1 MSIWVGASRRFRVF
15 IALTVFFLAVRQ
27 PAAVRRTSPAD
38 SFERAK
44 QLAWLNN
51 WAEASRVLARL
62 QRSGRLELDE
72 RNRTLAR
79 AVEIR
84 GNIESLSLPSA
95 AGELD
100 RLLATEAA
108 RDDQNLRLQILAMKG
123 DVEFQ
128 YDLAAAEKTW
138 REVERLAAQ
147 IGHSGWEARAGGEL
161 GCIAFLNGQAFTA
174 LKKVSA
180 SLIRAEAYNDVAEK
194 MKRLTAL
201 GEGLAEFGRP
211 ADALAF
217 FNRALALSSEQPDAY
232 FPFTA
237 YLGKARLLL
246 ERGSNEGRS
255 MLVKGLADAQRQNQR
270 VRESRILIV
279 LGDDAARVGN
289 SDDAVKW
296 FGAAVEVARSTGLG
310 RIEAEAGSKLASV
323 LVQRGELDEAAER
336 ANDSVAAAEKSGDFY
351 HLPLDLAAL
360 AEIEVRRGDFRAA
373 GAAYDKATQ
382 LVRSLFEDLPN
393 ARHESTVVATM
404 GRVFQDYF
412 AFALDTLHNPNR
424 AFEILESARARG
436 LVDRI
441 RLSQAAAQTETEAR
455 DPEMMRLVAVLNRRL
470 AGEQNSSYRQRLLD
484 ELWETELRALRF
496 GDAPREPEFI
506 AAKPAVTL
514 YELQHRL
521 NDDDVLIEY
530 ALGPSRSFALAIT
543 RRQVVPYP
551 LAGKKEI
558 ESAVSHHVQA
568 IQNGRDARPE
578 GRAVYSLVLQPVRLI
593 SETSRL
599 IIVPDG
605 KLNMEPVGAAVDPQ
619 GRYLTESHILSFAP
633 SATAYYF
640 LSTPKPQAPRPVEV
654 LGVGGASYSPP
665 PLAAGIK
672 PGFGGLFSAL
682 APPSFSKLIRS
693 GGEVTDLARAGG
705 WDTRSLTGD
714 FATESVLKRLPLS
727 SFDVLHFALHSAI
740 DRDFPDRSGLV
751 LTSHSGDA
759 DDDLLQAREII
770 GLKLNAEL
778 VTLSACDGAAGT
790 PEGLAGTNSLV
801 QAFLMAGARSVVAS
815 VWQADD
821 TFTAALM
828 RRFYANL
835 RSGHDKA
842 EALTLAKREL
852 LKEWGP
858 SAAPKY
864 WAGFRIV
871 GDAHGT
877 ISGE

>member
-1 MSIWVGASRRFRVF
+1 MSVRVGASHRFRF
-15 IALTVFFLAVRQ
+15 SIALVVLFLAVQQ
-27 PAAVRRTSPAD
+27 PAAVRRTNSVD

-51 WAEASRVLARL
+51 WAEASRVLTRL

-84 GNIESLSLPSA
+84 GNIESLSLPTA
-95 AGELD
+95 ARELD
-100 RLLATEAA
+100 RLLAAAAA

-138 REVERLAAQ
+138 REVELLAGE
-147 IGHSGWEARAGGEL
+147 IGHRGWEARAGGEL

-246 ERGSNEGRS
+246 ERGSNEGRN
-255 MLVKGLADAQRQNQR
+255 MLLKGLADAQRQNQR

-279 LGDDAARVGN
+279 LGDDAARVN
-289 SDDAVKW
+289 NTDDALRW
-296 FGAAVEVARSTGLG
+296 FSTAVEVARNTGLG

-323 LVQRGELDEAAER
+323 LVQRGELDEAAAR
-336 ANDSVAAAEKSGDFY
+336 ARESVAAAEKSGDLY
-351 HLPLDLAAL
+351 HLPLDLAAV
-360 AEIEVRRGDFRAA
+360 AEIEVSRGDFRAA
-373 GAAYDKATQ
+373 ETAYDKAMR

-412 AFALDTLHNPNR
+412 TFALDTLHNPSK
-424 AFEILESARARG
+424 AFEIVESARARG

-441 RLSQAAAQTETEAR
+441 RLAQAAAQTETERR
-455 DPEMMRLVAVLNRRL
+455 DPAMMRLVAVLNRRL

-496 GDAPREPEFI
+496 GDAPREPDFVS
-506 AAKPAVTL
+506 AKPAVTL

-521 NDDDVLIEY
+521 NDKDVLIEY

-558 ESAVSHHVQA
+558 ESAVSRHIQA
-568 IQNGRDARPE
+568 IQNGQDARAE
-578 GRAVYSLVLQPVRLI
+578 GRAIHSLLVQPVRLI
-593 SETSRL
+593 SENSRL

-605 KLNMEPVGAAVDPQ
+605 KLNMAPLGAAVDPQ
-619 GRYLTESHILSFAP
+619 GHYLTESHILSFAP
-633 SATAYYF
+633 SAMAYYF
-640 LSTPKPQAPRPVEV
+640 LSTPKPQSSRPVEV

-672 PGFGGLFSAL
+672 PSFGGLFSAL
-682 APPSFSKLIRS
+682 APPRFSKLSRS
-693 GGEVTDLARAGG
+693 GGEVTDLARADG

-714 FATESVLKRLPLS
+714 LATESVLKRLPLS

-751 LTSHSGDA
+751 LTSHSGDT

-770 GLKLNAEL
+770 GLKLNADL

-790 PEGLAGTNSLV
+790 PEGIAGTDSLV

-821 TFTAALM
+821 TFTATLM
-828 RRFYANL
+828 RHFYSNL
-835 RSGHDKA
+835 HSGHDKA

-858 SAAPKY
+858 SAAPRY

>member
-1 MSIWVGASRRFRVF
+1 MSFRLGASHRVRLP
-15 IALTVFFLAVRQ
+15 IILVVLFLVVQQ
-27 PAAVRRTSPAD
+27 PAAVRRSSAVD

-44 QLAWLNN
+44 ELAWLNN
-51 WAEASRVLARL
+51 WAEASPVLRRL
-62 QRSGRLELDE
+62 QHSGHLELDE
-72 RNRTLAR
+72 RNTILAR

-95 AGELD
+95 SRELD
-100 RLLATEAA
+100 RLLATSAA
-108 RDDQNLRLQILAMKG
+108 RNEQSLRLQILAMKG

-128 YDLAAAEKTW
+128 YDLAASEKTW
-138 REVERLAAQ
+138 SEVERLAVE

-180 SLIRAEAYNDVAEK
+180 SFIRAEVYNDVAEK

-211 ADALAF
+211 ADALRF
-217 FNRALALSSEQPDAY
+217 FDRALALSLEQPDAY

-237 YLGKARLLL
+237 YLGKARLLV
-246 ERGSNEGRS
+246 ERGSSEGRS
-255 MLVKGLADAQRQNQR
+255 MLIKGLADARGQNMR

-279 LGDDAARVGN
+279 LGDDAVRMSN
-289 SDDAVKW
+289 SDQALKW
-296 FGAAVEVARSTGLG
+296 FSTAVEVARSAGLG
-310 RIEAEAGSKLASV
+310 RIEAEASSKLSSV
-323 LVQRGELDEAAER
+323 LVQRGELEEAAIH
-336 ANDSVAAAEKSGDFY
+336 AKDSVAAAQKSGDVY

-412 AFALDTLHNPNR
+412 SFALDTLHDVDK
-424 AFEILESARARG
+424 AFEILEAARARG

-441 RLSQAAAQTETEAR
+441 RLAQVAAQTETESR
-455 DPEMMRLVAVLNRRL
+455 DPAMMRLVAVLNRQL
-470 AGEQNSSYRQRLLD
+470 VGEQNSTYRQRLLD
-484 ELWETELRALRF
+484 ELWETEIRALRF

-506 AAKPAVTL
+506 SAKPTVTL
-514 YELQHRL
+514 RELQRRL
-521 NDDDVLIEY
+521 QEDDVLVEY
-530 ALGPSRSFALAIT
+530 ALGPSRSFALAVT
-543 RRQVVPYP
+543 RRQVVAYP
-551 LAGKKEI
+551 LIGKKEI
-558 ESAVSHHVQA
+558 ESAVSRHVQA
-568 IQNGRDARPE
+568 IQNGRDARSE
-578 GRAVYSLVLQPVRLI
+578 GWAVYSLLLQPVRLI
-593 SETSRL
+593 SEHRRL
-599 IIVPDG
+599 IIVADG
-605 KLNMEPVGAAVDPQ
+605 KVGMAPFGAAVDRD
-619 GRYLTESHILSFAP
+619 GHYLMES
-633 SATAYYF
+633 YYF
-640 LSTPKPQAPRPVEV
+640 LSTPKPPTPKPVEV
-654 LGVGGASYSPP
+654 LGVGGASYSPI
-665 PLAAGIK
+665 PLAADIT

-682 APPSFSKLIRS
+682 APPRFSKLIRS
-693 GGEVTDLARAGG
+693 AAEVTELASDGG

-751 LTSHSGDA
+751 LTSQSGDTE
-759 DDDLLQAREII
+759 DDLLQAREII
-770 GLKLNAEL
+770 GLKLNADL
-778 VTLSACDGAAGT
+778 VTLSACDGATGT
-790 PEGLAGTNSLV
+790 PEGIAGTNSLV

-821 TFTAALM
+821 TFTATLM

-835 RSGHDKA
+835 HAGHDKA
-842 EALTLAKREL
+842 EALTLAKRGL
-852 LKEWGP
+852 LKDWGP

-871 GDAHGT
+871 GDSHGT

>member
-1 MSIWVGASRRFRVF
+1 MPFRIGASHRVRVS
-15 IALTVFFLAVRQ
+15 IVVVVLFLAVQQ
-27 PAAVRRTSPAD
+27 PAAVRRNSPVD

-44 QLAWLNN
+44 RLAWLNN
-51 WAEASRVLARL
+51 WAEAARVLERL
-62 QRSGRLELDE
+62 QRSGRLQLDE
-72 RNRTLAR
+72 RNGILAR

-84 GNIESLSLPSA
+84 GNIEYLSLPPA
-95 AGELD
+95 AQELD
-100 RLLATEAA
+100 RLLGTDTA
-108 RDDQNLRLQILAMKG
+108 RNDPALRLQVLAMKG

-128 YDLAAAEKTW
+128 YDLPASERTW
-138 REVERLAAQ
+138 TEVERLASA
-147 IGHSGWEARAGGEL
+147 IGHRGWEARAEGEL
-161 GCIAFLNGQAFTA
+161 GCIAFLNGETFTA
-174 LKKVSA
+174 LKQVSA
-180 SLIRAEAYNDVAEK
+180 SLIKAEVYNDVAGK

-217 FNRALALSSEQPDAY
+217 FNRALALSREQPDAY

-237 YLGKARLLL
+237 YLGKGRLLL
-246 ERGSNEGRS
+246 ERGSNEGRT
-255 MLVKGLADAQRQNQR
+255 MLMNGLADARQQNLK

-279 LGDDAARVGN
+279 LGDDAVHVGN
-289 SDDAVKW
+289 SDQAIRW
-296 FGAAVEVARSTGLG
+296 FGTAIDVARGSGLD

-323 LVQRGELDEAAER
+323 LVDRGELDEAARR
-336 ANDSVAAAEKSGDFY
+336 ATDSVAAAEKSGDLY
-351 HLPLDLAAL
+351 HLPLDLAAV
-360 AEIEVRRGDFRAA
+360 AEIEVRRGNLPAA
-373 GAAYDKATQ
+373 GAAYDKATR
-382 LVRSLFEDLPN
+382 LVSSLFEDLPN

-404 GRVFQDYF
+404 GRVFRDYF
-412 AFALDTLHNPNR
+412 EFALGKLHNPGK

-441 RLSQAAAQTETEAR
+441 RLAQAAPQSGETR
-455 DPEMMRLVAVLNRRL
+455 DPVRMELVAELNRRL
-470 AGEQNSSYRQRLLD
+470 ENEQNATERRQLLD
-484 ELWETELRALRF
+484 QLWESEIRALRF
-496 GDAPREPEFI
+496 GEAPREPEFI
-506 AAKPAVTL
+506 SAKPTVTL
-514 YELQHRL
+514 GELQHRL
-521 NDDDVLIEY
+521 RADDVLIEF
-530 ALGPSRSFALAIT
+530 ALGRSRSVAVAIT
-543 RRQVVPYP
+543 PTQVVPYP
-551 LAGKKEI
+551 LTGKMEI
-558 ESAVSHHVQA
+558 ESAITRQVQA
-568 IQNGRDARPE
+568 IQNGRDGQRE
-578 GRAVYSLVLQPVRLI
+578 GRRLYSLLFQPVRLI
-593 SETSRL
+593 SENSRL

-605 KLNMEPVGAAVDPQ
+605 KLNMAPLGAAVDPQ
-619 GRYLTESHILSFAP
+619 GHYVIETHVVSFAP

-640 LSTPKPQAPRPVEV
+640 LSAPKPTLRKPIEV
-654 LGVGGASYSPP
+654 LGVGGASYSPLP
-665 PLAAGIK
+665 SVSDLKARV
-672 PGFGGLFSAL
+672 GGLFSAL

-693 GGEVTDLARAGG
+693 TSEVADLAKDGD

-751 LTSHSGDA
+751 LTSHSGDTE
-759 DDDLLQAREII
+759 DDLLQAREIM
-770 GLKLNAEL
+770 GLKLNADL
-778 VTLSACDGAAGT
+778 VTLSACDGASGT
-790 PEGLAGTNSLV
+790 PEGIAGTNSLV

-835 RSGHDKA
+835 HAGQEKA

-852 LKEWGP
+852 LKEWG
-858 SAAPKY
+858 SNAAPRY

>member
-1 MSIWVGASRRFRVF
+1 MVFLLVAQHPAPIRRN
-15 IALTVFFLAVRQ
+15 IPL
-27 PAAVRRTSPAD
+27 D

-51 WAEASRVLARL
+51 WAEASHVLGRL
-62 QRSGRLELDE
+62 QRSGHLDLDE
-72 RNRTLAR
+72 RNAILAR
-79 AVEIR
+79 AVEVR

-95 AGELD
+95 ARELD
-100 RLLATEAA
+100 RLLATVPAQK
-108 RDDQNLRLQILAMKG
+108 DQSLRLQILAMKG
-123 DVEFQ
+123 DIEFQ
-128 YDLAAAEKTW
+128 YDLLAAEGTW
-138 REVERLAAQ
+138 SDVERLAAD
-147 IGHSGWEARAGGEL
+147 IGHKGWEARADGEL

-180 SLIRAEAYNDVAEK
+180 SLLRAEVYNDVAEK

-246 ERGSNEGRS
+246 ERGSDEGRR
-255 MLVKGLADAQRQNQR
+255 MLLKGLTEARRQNLR

-279 LGDDAARVGN
+279 LGDDAVHLGN
-289 SDDAVKW
+289 TGDALKW
-296 FGAAVEVARSTGLG
+296 FGAALEVARGTGLG

-323 LVQRGELDEAAER
+323 LVDRGELDEAATH
-336 ANDSVAAAEKSGDFY
+336 AKDSVAAAEKAGDVY

-360 AEIEVRRGDFRAA
+360 AQIEVRRGDFGAA
-373 GAAYDKATQ
+373 GSAYDKATQ

-393 ARHESTVVATM
+393 ARHESTVIATM

-412 AFALDTLHNPNR
+412 VFALDRLHNVNK

-441 RLSQAAAQTETEAR
+441 RLAQATAQTETEPR
-455 DPEMMRLVAVLNRRL
+455 DPAMMKLVAGLNRRL
-470 AGEQNSSYRQRLLD
+470 AGEQNATDRRRLLD
-484 ELWETELRALRF
+484 QLWETEIRALRF
-496 GDAPREPEFI
+496 GDAAREPEFI
-506 AAKPAVTL
+506 SAKPAVNL
-514 YELQHRL
+514 YELQQRL
-521 NDDDVLIEY
+521 REDDVLVEY

-551 LAGKKEI
+551 LVGRKEI
-558 ESAVSHHVQA
+558 ESTVAQHAQAV
-568 IQNGRDARPE
+568 QNRQDARRE
-578 GRAVYSLVLQPVRLI
+578 GRAVYSLLLQPVRLI
-593 SETSRL
+593 SEKSRL
-599 IIVPDG
+599 IVVPDG
-605 KLNMEPVGAAVDPQ
+605 KLNMDPLGAAVDPQ
-619 GRYLTESHILSFAP
+619 GRYLTESHILSFSP

-640 LSTPKPQAPRPVEV
+640 LSTPRPPSPRPVEV
-654 LGVGGASYSPP
+654 LGVGGASYSPLQP
-665 PLAAGIK
+665 VLAAQ

-682 APPSFSKLIRS
+682 APPRFSKLIRS
-693 GGEVTDLARAGG
+693 ATEVTDLARARG

-740 DRDFPDRSGLV
+740 DREFPDRSGLV
-751 LTSHSGDA
+751 LSSDSVDTE
-759 DDDLLQAREII
+759 DDLLQAREII
-770 GLKLNAEL
+770 GLKLNADL

-790 PEGLAGTNSLV
+790 PEGIAGTDSLV

-821 TFTAALM
+821 TFTASLM
-828 RRFYANL
+828 RRFYTNL
-835 RSGHDKA
+835 HNGHDKA

-858 SAAPKY
+858 SARPIY

-877 ISGE
+877 ILGE

>member
-1 MSIWVGASRRFRVF
+1 MFVWVGASRRFRVS
-15 IALTVFFLAVRQ
+15 IALVVLSLAMQQ
-27 PAAVRRTSPAD
+27 PAAVRRTSPLD

-44 QLAWLNN
+44 QLSWLNN
-51 WAEASRVLARL
+51 WAEASKVLGRL
-62 QRSGRLELDE
+62 ERSGRLELDE

-84 GNIESLSLPSA
+84 GNIESLSLPTA
-95 AGELD
+95 ARELD
-100 RLLATEAA
+100 RLLATKAA
-108 RDDQNLRLQILAMKG
+108 GDDQSLRLQILAMKG

-128 YDLAAAEKTW
+128 YDLATAEKTW
-138 REVERLAAQ
+138 REVELLSAE
-147 IGHSGWEARAGGEL
+147 IGNRGWEARAGGEL

-180 SLIRAEAYNDVAEK
+180 SLIRAEAYNDVAER

-246 ERGSNEGRS
+246 ERGSHEGRS
-255 MLVKGLADAQRQNQR
+255 MLMKGLADAQRQNQR

-279 LGDDAARVGN
+279 LGDDAVRVSN
-289 SDDAVKW
+289 TDDAVKW
-296 FGAAVEVARSTGLG
+296 FSTAVEVARSTGLG

-336 ANDSVAAAEKSGDFY
+336 ARDSVAAAEKSGDLY

-360 AEIEVRRGDFRAA
+360 AEIEVSRGDFGAA
-373 GAAYDKATQ
+373 GSAYDKATQ

-412 AFALDTLHNPNR
+412 AFALDTLHNPNK

-441 RLSQAAAQTETEAR
+441 RLSQAAGQTETETR
-455 DPEMMRLVAVLNRRL
+455 DPAMMRLVAILNRRL
-470 AGEQNSSYRQRLLD
+470 AGEQNSGYRQRLLD

-496 GDAPREPEFI
+496 GDAPRELEFI
-506 AAKPAVTL
+506 SAKPAVTL

-521 NDDDVLIEY
+521 NDEDVLIEY

-551 LAGKKEI
+551 LVGAKEI
-558 ESAVSHHVQA
+558 ESAVSRHVQA
-568 IQNGRDARPE
+568 IHNGRDARAE
-578 GRAVYSLVLQPVRLI
+578 GRTVYSLLLQPVRLI
-593 SETSRL
+593 SENSRL

-605 KLNMEPVGAAVDPQ
+605 KLNMEPVGAAVDPK
-619 GRYLTESHILSFAP
+619 GSYLTESHILSFAP
-633 SATAYYF
+633 SAAAYYF
-640 LSTPKPQAPRPVEV
+640 LSTPRPQAPRPVEV

-665 PLAAGIK
+665 PLAADIK

-682 APPSFSKLIRS
+682 APPRFSKLIRS

-727 SFDVLHFALHSAI
+727 SFDILHFALHSAI

-751 LTSHSGDA
+751 LTSQSGDA

-770 GLKLNAEL
+770 GLKLNADL

-790 PEGLAGTNSLV
+790 PEGIAGTDSLV

-828 RRFYANL
+828 RRFYARL
-835 RSGHDKA
+835 QSGHDKA
-842 EALTLAKREL
+842 EALTLAEREL
-852 LKEWGP
+852 LKEWGR